1 MASVTPQIFNAEDLA
16 NAAAG
21 VASQHQ
27 PQTGET
33 ATTQQPLRTS
43 QSFRVDE
50 GYSGEE
56 TPSVYEDP
64 NQREDLRSIRES
76 AELKIPAWV
85 TGLDDASREGL

>member
-1 MASVTPQIFNAEDLA
+1 MTPPIFNVEDLA

-21 VASQHQ
+21 VASQRQ

-33 ATTQQPLRTS
+33 ATTTQQPLRTS

-85 TGLDDASREGL
+85 TGLDDALREGL